1 MAKISDEI
9 SDELRKWC
17 ESENGT
23 GCGGFVTKK
32 ISDELRE
39 FADAEVLS
47 AIEIS
52 DLKHMAKRI
61 DNEMVELPKDADGVP
76 IHVGD
81 TVYGCRSGMKMTI
94 SELRMTADGWSIST
108 SRGYLTDAELTHTRP
123 DSLERIADELEG
135 LSVDSMVG
143 DIDLL
148 SSCALDLAKRIRRLA
163 AKDE

>member
-1 MAKISDEI
+1 MA
-9 SDELRKWC
+9 
-17 ESENGT
+17 
-23 GCGGFVTKK
+23 K

-47 AIEIS
+47 AIQIS

-61 DNEMVELPKDADGVP
+61 DAEMVELPKDKDGRP

-108 SRGYLTDAELTHTRP
+108 SRGYLTDAEVTHTRP
-123 DSLERIADELEG
+123 DSWERIADELEG
-135 LSVDSMVG
+135 LSVDSMVS
-143 DIDLL
+143 DTNLL

-163 AKDE
+163 EREG